1 MSHRHHEGEED
12 RYAGP
17 DAADHVDMSEFLDS
31 VVSEGKVYFIAQK
44 NYLTLRAQEQIGRA
58 AGNMFSGL
66 LTAMSGLIFLL
77 FTSIALAFWA
87 GSRMGSTALGFLVVG
102 GIYLMTFLIIRFVAN
117 GRIRRAFSLNVIN
130 SFYDDEE

>member
-1 MSHRHHEGEED
+1 
-12 RYAGP
+12 
-17 DAADHVDMSEFLDS
+17 
-31 VVSEGKVYFIAQK
+31 
-44 NYLTLRAQEQIGRA
+44 
-58 AGNMFSGL
+58 MFSGL

>member
-31 VVSEGKVYFIAQK
+31 AVSEGNAYFTAQK